1 MLYTVCVKKTTT
13 GLATPPCMGAWTLPG
28 GDCPESVC
36 MLSWP
41 WWKLRLRKSLI
52 LAYLL
57 AISVASLL
65 SGAAV
70 LMNAGLQQQA
80 DSTPQHMIEVF
91 PRFVH
96 RPNFTEILQSHILI
110 QTSHPSLNL
119 SDQTLRSLGSHSH
132 VGVGHLASENAT
144 SVTSIS
150 PAALSVTMSS
160 AVQAKVSHNNIA
172 SENSTSFTSVR
183 KTARPMTSSSAQALK
198 NSISLKSCILK
209 NCEEFLSA
217 SEKLAWGSCT
227 RKALRLGI
235 RITKRRCVT
244 V

>member
-1 MLYTVCVKKTTT
+1 MRNNWSVDFTRRR
-13 GLATPPCMGAWTLPG
+13 LPG
-28 GDCPESVC
+28 KCLC

-70 LMNAGLQQQA
+70 LTNSGLQQQA
-80 DSTPQHMIEVF
+80 DSTPQHMLEVF
-91 PRFVH
+91 PRFIH
-96 RPNFTEILQSHILI
+96 RPNFTEILQRDILI

-119 SDQTLRSLGSHSH
+119 SDQTLKSLSSHSH
-132 VGVGHLASENAT
+132 VRVSYLTSENST

-150 PAALSVTMSS
+150 ATVLSVTMSS

-172 SENSTSFTSVR
+172 SENSTTFTSVST
-183 KTARPMTSSSAQALK
+183 TALPMTSSSAQASK

-209 NCEEFLSA
+209 NCEEFLSSMGIMHKKS
-217 SEKLAWGSCT
+217 SETGYQNNKELVLVF
-227 RKALRLGI
+227 ALFI
-235 RITKRRCVT
+235 S
-244 V
+244 